1 MGNRHYVGHSERL
14 LSNQVKVPVSSHI
27 SSARCAPSFKIALVI
42 CQDEYAEQDYFHN
55 LNAPRRDGADLIV
68 KLQEMDFRVLAFANL
83 SLSELRSAVDL
94 FSKLIDN
101 TTHALFYYNGHALG
115 SGDDMY
121 LAATDS
127 TLLPGLPIGNQV
139 ADTVSMKKNFLTTLR
154 YIICYAHNSSSFG
167 EVRSRISWTSAT
179 RYFAL

>member
-1 MGNRHYVGHSERL
+1 M
-14 LSNQVKVPVSSHI
+14 KVPVSSHI
-27 SSARCAPSFKIALVI
+27 ASARCAPSFKIALVI
-42 CQDEYAEQDYFHN
+42 CQDEYAERDVFPN

-83 SLSELRSAVDL
+83 SLSEVRNAVDL

-127 TLLPGLPIGNQV
+127 TLLPGLPIENQV
-139 ADTVSMKKNFLTTLR
+139 ATQCSVHGLINTYTQLLR
-154 YIICYAHNSSSFG
+154 SKF
-167 EVRSRISWTSAT
+167 
-179 RYFAL
+179 

>member
-1 MGNRHYVGHSERL
+1 M
-14 LSNQVKVPVSSHI
+14 KVPVSSHI

-42 CQDEYAEQDYFHN
+42 CQDEYAERDVFPN

-83 SLSELRSAVDL
+83 SLSEVRNAVDL

-127 TLLPGLPIGNQV
+127 TLLPGLPIENQV
-139 ADTVSMKKNFLTTLR
+139 AAECLVSKNTKLYYICKKLR
-154 YIICYAHNSSSFG
+154 SKF
-167 EVRSRISWTSAT
+167 
-179 RYFAL
+179 